1 MNNIL
6 DSRKILTEFRGLS
19 HAVEVAYPSDIF
31 PTFYVLQ
38 DLENK
43 MADLEKAGKGS
54 NEHISWIAPDIDE
67 IPIATPIQLKCVVSM
82 DILLITYVALQ
93 VMENKLVVLEK
104 DKIGVAMSWMAP
116 DINTILIPIPI

>member
-1 MNNIL
+1 M
-6 DSRKILTEFRGLS
+6 
-19 HAVEVAYPSDIF
+19 EVAYPSDIF

-67 IPIATPIQLKCVVSM
+67 IPIATPIQLKCVVSIV
-82 DILLITYVALQ
+82 ILLTTYGALQ
-93 VMENKLVVLEK
+93 FMENKMVEPEK